1 MSVTHTSDRS
11 ITSAERYEE
20 VTYAAA
26 DLYNHHNYG
35 EAIAHLEEMARVNP
49 RNIKVHEVLANAY
62 LRNGKVDL
70 AERELVVIRRI
81 AADRYPHLKV
91 RLDRTF
97 DDLAAEASS
106 SPELATRYR
115 ELLKSDDQTELLQN
129 TDAASHLS
137 VLLMQAGRYADAEAV
152 LTRYVERLRILREAE
167 ETRRE
172 SANAREEAR
181 AS

>member
-1 MSVTHTSDRS
+1 MTHTLERS

-26 DLYNHHNYG
+26 DLFNHHNYD

-62 LRNGKVDL
+62 LRSGKVDL
-70 AERELVVIRRI
+70 AERELATIREI
-81 AADRYPHLKV
+81 AARRYPHLKV
-91 RLDRTF
+91 NVDRTF
-97 DDLAAEASS
+97 DDLAAEASA

-115 ELLKSDDQTELLQN
+115 ELLKSDDSTELLHN

-137 VLLMQAGRYADAEAV
+137 VLLMNAGRYEDAETV
-152 LTRYVERLRILREAE
+152 LTRYVQRLQSLREADE
-167 ETRRE
+167 AQRE
-172 SANAREEAR
+172 NAAPRGEAR